1 MADKCENSLEIN
13 LKNNIDHILREI
25 LVRRLQYQIE
35 AQDHGKPIG
44 TFLKEKEFSR
54 AVIIELKKEKT
65 GIAKNGLH
73 AGINERLA
81 VGDTLEICLQE
92 HVYSENIVPTACELD
107 ILYEDEDILVV
118 NKPYNTPIHPS
129 VNNYDNTLA
138 NGVMYYFRQKN
149 TSYPFR
155 CINRLDRDTSGVT
168 ILAKNLL
175 SASILQKRVEEQQ
188 LTKTYIAIVEG
199 RMEAS
204 GTIDKP
210 IGRMD
215 GTIIKRQIDENHGRQ
230 AVTHYQRLQVLN
242 VSGEV
247 VSLISLQLET
257 GRTHQI
263 RVHMA
268 SIGHPLIGD
277 FLYNENNHMLKRQA
291 LHVAECAF
299 NHPIS
304 REYIKITAP
313 LPEDMAELIRVGA
326 EE

>member
-1 MADKCENSLEIN
+1 MADKCEHSIRD
-13 LKNNIDHILREI
+13 IMI
-25 LVRRLQYQIE
+25 RRLHFQIE
-35 AQDHGKPIG
+35 SQDQGKSIG
-44 TFLKEKEFSR
+44 DFLKEKEFSR
-54 AVIIELKKEKT
+54 AVIIELKKEKS
-65 GIAKNGLH
+65 GITKNSIH

-81 VGDTLEICLQE
+81 VGDALEICLQE
-92 HVYSENIVPTACELD
+92 QVYSENIVPMACELD
-107 ILYEDEDILVV
+107 ILYEDADILVV
-118 NKPYNTPIHPS
+118 NKSYDTPIHPS
-129 VNNYDNTLA
+129 INNYDNTLA
-138 NGVMYYFRQKN
+138 NGVMYYFQQKN
-149 TSYPFR
+149 MSYPFR

-175 SASILQKRVEEQQ
+175 SASILQKRMEDQQ

-199 RMEAS
+199 RTEAS

-215 GTIIKRQIDENHGRQ
+215 GTIIKRQIDENHGKQ

-247 VSLISLQLET
+247 VSVISLQLET

-277 FLYNENNHMLKRQA
+277 FLYNEDNHILKRQA
-291 LHVAECAF
+291 LHVAVCAF

-313 LPEDMAELIRVGA
+313 LPEDMAELIRVG
-326 EE
+326 EEELYEFM